1 MAFLEVSLLLVGK
14 RRGESELVTFQFH
27 SKPPFP
33 LFSSLPDSHAE
44 VCGWLMTEMRK
55 GRVAT
60 LPQRTMNKAHFIKL
74 NFYRLIFIWEMVILV
89 HKFAAAHLIV
99 VMNYDVF
106 MNTSIV
112 YKFVAICQF
121 ASGIQQ

>member
-1 MAFLEVSLLLVGK
+1 MAGRQPSVIAGRAAVAFLEVSLLLVGK

-89 HKFAAAHLIV
+89 HKFAAAHLIS
-99 VMNYDVF
+99 YEL
-106 MNTSIV
+106 
-112 YKFVAICQF
+112 
-121 ASGIQQ
+121 